1 MRFATNQGFN
11 TGDHFYSYLKDSFDV
26 LYEEGK
32 THPKMMSVGLH
43 CRIIGKPGRIQA
55 LKKFLDYIKK
65 HKHVWICKRVDIAK
79 HWIKNY
85 SKKIIF
91 TNGLIDLA
99 QPRLGSKVIFRTDDF
114 FASAKRIIDPS
125 PPVFKE
131 GVFDI
136 NGKWMDGWESRRKRT
151 VGHDYLIIKLGKPGS
166 ISKVN
171 VDTSHFNGNQPSMI
185 SIDACNSKSNNIKN
199 FKWKSLVGKKKTKA
213 NSPHIFKTSSKSVFT
228 HIKLNIFP
236 DGGVARLRLF
246 GNISTENNNFGNKT
260 INLAS
265 LLDGAS
271 VIACN
276 NEHFGKAENILA
288 PGKAKNMGDGWET
301 RRRRDKGF
309 DWLIL
314 NSIDGEMINKIEIST
329 HHFKGNFPS
338 HCSLQAAYI
347 PTNKSSSSIVNSSKK
362 WKILMNKTT
371 LKANKTHTF
380 KNTLMKKNKVNYI
393 KINIFP
399 DGGISRFRIFG
410 KAR

>member
-1 MRFATNQGFN
+1 M
-11 TGDHFYSYLKDSFDV
+11 
-26 LYEEGK
+26 
-32 THPKMMSVGLH
+32 
-43 CRIIGKPGRIQA
+43 
-55 LKKFLDYIKK
+55 
-65 HKHVWICKRVDIAK
+65 
-79 HWIKNY
+79 

-99 QPRLGSKVIFRTDDF
+99 QPRLGSKVIFKTDDF
-114 FASAKRIIDPS
+114 FASANRIINPS
-125 PPVFKE
+125 PAVFKE
-131 GVFDI
+131 GLFDK

-151 VGHDYLIIKLGKPGS
+151 SGHDFLIIKLGKSGS
-166 ISKVN
+166 INKVD

-185 SIDACNSKSNNIKN
+185 SLEGCYSKSKNIKDL
-199 FKWKSLVGKKKTKA
+199 KWKTLIDKKKTKA
-213 NSPHIFKTSSKSVFT
+213 NSHHMFKSSSKSIFT

-236 DGGVARLRLF
+236 DGGVARLRLY
-246 GNISTENNNFGNKT
+246 GSISKENNKFGNKT

-265 LLDGAS
+265 LLNGAS

-314 NSIDGEMINKIEIST
+314 NPINGKKINKIEIST

-338 HCSLQAAYI
+338 HCSLQAAFV
-347 PTNKSSSSIVNSSKK
+347 PNKKSSSSIIKSSVK
-362 WKILMNKTT
+362 WKFLLNKVN
-371 LKANKTHTF
+371 LSANKTHVF
-380 KNTLMKKNKVNYI
+380 KNILMKNDKINFI

-399 DGGISRFRIFG
+399 DGGISRFKIFG
-410 KAR
+410 KSI